1 MPRPPRTRPVSAAQV
16 RSYSAKAEEFVAAAA
31 SALGEGRNIAA
42 TSLAIHADINSADAV
57 WGARLG
63 QRAAAED
70 HEQVLVLLRQA
81 GPDGAEVERD
91 LRRLLPLKTKAES
104 DPDDIAPAVAARA
117 VERAQRCAAVA
128 QKVTAPA
135 GERRTPPSVGDALHR
150 DARGVRC
157 CPSRAHELTPSPAV
171 SLYRVF
177 RVIRN
182 TAILGTRASMPA
194 VGARPVELVQQCD
207 IDGVGVDPVEIHIDR
222 AMAAVEAA
230 GLADRVTFHRGVM
243 HDLAYEGGHF
253 DFVWCRDVVKQVD
266 DLDGTST
273 ELVRVMKPGGRL
285 LAYTTI
291 TTELLDDRDAEMIRR
306 HLGTSTATS
315 IDPIWRQ
322 RSGGQVW

>member
-1 MPRPPRTRPVSAAQV
+1 
-16 RSYSAKAEEFVAAAA
+16 
-31 SALGEGRNIAA
+31 
-42 TSLAIHADINSADAV
+42 
-57 WGARLG
+57 
-63 QRAAAED
+63 
-70 HEQVLVLLRQA
+70 
-81 GPDGAEVERD
+81 
-91 LRRLLPLKTKAES
+91 
-104 DPDDIAPAVAARA
+104 
-117 VERAQRCAAVA
+117 
-128 QKVTAPA
+128 
-135 GERRTPPSVGDALHR
+135 
-150 DARGVRC
+150 
-157 CPSRAHELTPSPAV
+157 
-171 SLYRVF
+171 
-177 RVIRN
+177 
-182 TAILGTRASMPA
+182 MPA

-291 TTELLDDRDAEMIRR
+291 TTELLDDRDPEMIRR

-322 RSGGQVW
+322 RSGGQAW